1 MAKEIRMAELSRDE
15 VVAIVGPIGD
25 IAIAEI
31 IGTGITK
38 DELIAAHDRV
48 VTAQKAHD
56 PGPPLEPGHIADAIR
71 ILERLRVRGILGEA
85 GSTLE

>member
-1 MAKEIRMAELSRDE
+1 MAELSRDE
-15 VVAIVGPIGD
+15 VVVIVGPIGD
-25 IAIAEI
+25 VAIAEI

-48 VTAQKAHD
+48 VRDRKAHN
-56 PGPPLEPGHIADAIR
+56 PGGPIEPGHIAKAVQ
-71 ILERLRVRGILGEA
+71 ILERLRSRGILGEA